1 MRQEI
6 WFPVLVS
13 SAQSAESTWAHDKVF
28 DNMQG
33 EEDVHTMTDLLIAI
47 LLAAQWLAEPGDREM
62 PARLSRSCS
71 ALLGTAR

>member
-13 SAQSAESTWAHDKVF
+13 SAQSAAHDKVF

-47 LLAAQWLAEPGDREM
+47 LLAV
-62 PARLSRSCS
+62 
-71 ALLGTAR
+71 